1 MHILISALHRPSKPT
16 GVCRHAANLARALAV
31 TDRVTRVTVLLGAW
45 QHEYF
50 TTVFD
55 LSADKIDVIS
65 IDIHNNSIARNIW
78 FLSGL
83 PELTDRL
90 RPDLVHLAFP
100 LPFLRSRFPCPVVAT
115 IHDLYP
121 YEYPENFGKFQAF
134 FNRRLLQQCIEQS
147 DGLTCVSQTT
157 LARFN
162 FFFPLLPA
170 SKKLTAI
177 YNIIDFDEVK
187 PQPPALFARSPN
199 SPFLLNVAQHRKNKN
214 LDLLIDAYANLLTT
228 HQIDPDIDLV
238 IVGSHGPETTNL
250 TRQIHTL
257 NLANKVHL
265 LAAIDDRQLC
275 WLYQH
280 CLAFIIP
287 SAIEGFCLPL
297 AEAIHLSCK
306 VVCTDLPIFREI
318 GSSTCNYFDLH
329 TEPLQNLAAAI
340 VQVIAQPPPDL
351 DRQPSQFSKHLIADR
366 YLQFYADIKL
376 IDNRSRDRG

>member
-16 GVCRHAANLARALAV
+16 GVCRHAANLARALAAV
-31 TDRVTRVTVLLGAW
+31 DRVTRVTVLLGTW

-55 LSADKIDVIS
+55 LSAAKIDVIS
-65 IDIHNNSIARNIW
+65 IDIQNSSIARNIW

-83 PELTDRL
+83 PKLTDRL
-90 RPDLVHLAFP
+90 CPDLVHLAFP
-100 LPFLRSRFPCPVVAT
+100 LPFLRSRFSCPVVAT

-147 DGLTCVSQTT
+147 NGLTCVSQTT
-157 LARFN
+157 LTQFN
-162 FFFPLLPA
+162 FFFPTLPA
-170 SKKLTAI
+170 QTKLTAI
-177 YNIIDFDEVK
+177 YNIVNFDRVE
-187 PQPPALFARSPN
+187 PQVPALFERSP
-199 SPFLLNVAQHRKNKN
+199 SPFLLNVAQHRKNKK
-214 LDLLIDAYANLLTT
+214 LDLLIDTYAHLLTT
-228 HQIDPDIDLV
+228 HQIDPAIDLV
-238 IVGSHGPETTNL
+238 IIGSQGPETANL

-257 NLANKVHL
+257 NLTKKVHL

-297 AEAIHLSCK
+297 AEAIHLACK

-318 GSSTCNYFDLH
+318 GSSACIYFDLQ
-329 TEPLQNLAAAI
+329 TEPLQHLAAAI
-340 VQVIAQPPPDL
+340 VQVIAQPPPAL
-351 DRQPSQFSKHLIADR
+351 DRQLSQFSQQVIADR
-366 YLQFYADIKL
+366 YLQFYLDIL
-376 IDNRSRDRG
+376 YQH

>member
-1 MHILISALHRPSKPT
+1 MHILISALHRPTKPT
-16 GVCRHAANLARALAV
+16 GVCRHAANLARALAD

-55 LSADKIDVIS
+55 LSTDKIDVIS
-65 IDIHNNSIARNIW
+65 IDIHNSSIARNIW

-83 PELTDRL
+83 PELTARL

-100 LPFLRSRFPCPVVAT
+100 LPFGRSRFACPVVAT

-121 YEYPENFGKFQAF
+121 YEYPENFGRVQAF
-134 FNRRLLQQCIEQS
+134 FNRRLLQQCIGQS

-162 FFFPLLPA
+162 FFFPTLSA

-177 YNIIDFDEVK
+177 YNIIDFDKIE
-187 PQPPALFARSPN
+187 PLPPALFARSPN

-228 HQIDPDIDLV
+228 HQIDPAIDLV
-238 IVGSHGPETTNL
+238 IVGSQGPETANL

-257 NLANKVHL
+257 NLATKVHL

-275 WLYQH
+275 WLYQQ

-287 SAIEGFCLPL
+287 SAIEGFCLPF
-297 AEAIHLSCK
+297 AEAIHLACK

-318 GSSTCNYFDLH
+318 GSSSCIYFDLQ
-329 TEPLQNLAAAI
+329 TEPLQHLTAAI
-340 VQVIAQPPPDL
+340 VRVIEQPSPVLDRQSSQFDRQVIADL
-351 DRQPSQFSKHLIADR
+351 
-366 YLQFYADIKL
+366 YLQFYLAIL
-376 IDNRSRDRG
+376 NQH

>member
-16 GVCRHAANLARALAV
+16 GVCRHAANLARALAA

-45 QHEYF
+45 QLEYF

-55 LSADKIDVIS
+55 LSAAKIEVIS
-65 IDIHNNSIARNIW
+65 IDIQNSSIARNIW

-100 LPFLRSRFPCPVVAT
+100 LPFVRSRFACPVVAT

-134 FNRRLLQQCIEQS
+134 FNRRLLQQCIGQS
-147 DGLTCVSQTT
+147 DGLTCVSHTT
-157 LARFN
+157 LARFK
-162 FFFPLLPA
+162 FFFPTLPA

-177 YNIIDFDEVK
+177 YNIIDFDGIA
-187 PQPPALFARSPN
+187 PQPPALFARSPT

-228 HQIDPDIDLV
+228 HQIDPAIDLV
-238 IVGSHGPETTNL
+238 IIGSQGPETTNL
-250 TRQIHTL
+250 TRQIQTL
-257 NLANKVHL
+257 NLAEKVHL

-275 WLYQH
+275 WLYQQ

-287 SAIEGFCLPL
+287 SSIEGFCLPF
-297 AEAIHLSCK
+297 AEAIHLACK

-318 GSSTCNYFDLH
+318 GSPSCIYFDLH
-329 TEPLQNLAAAI
+329 TEPLQHLTAAI
-340 VQVIAQPPPDL
+340 VRVIEQPPPDL
-351 DRQPSQFSKHLIADR
+351 DRQPSQFSKQVIADR
-366 YLQFYADIKL
+366 YLQFYTDIL
-376 IDNRSRDRG
+376 N